1 MKRSWQF
8 GVSAGAL
15 AVYSIVLVGIEATG
29 GQDALRPYVTDVE
42 GPVAFYGVNTWLS
55 AGLLLAAAVLW
66 SSTSAVLSTSVLR
79 RVRPFAMLQSG
90 VLLLLAIDDRF
101 LLHERVG
108 RRLDIDDPI
117 VLGVVAVAELAILVR
132 WSDVAAPDRVSRGL
146 LLGAATAFAL
156 MLAIDAVGPA
166 ELAFRLAAE
175 EVTKVWGGALLAA
188 WAWYRLSALAAPN
201 HTPAGQMEERT

>member
-8 GVSAGAL
+8 GVSASAL

-188 WAWYRLSALAAPN
+188 WAWYRLSSLAAPN